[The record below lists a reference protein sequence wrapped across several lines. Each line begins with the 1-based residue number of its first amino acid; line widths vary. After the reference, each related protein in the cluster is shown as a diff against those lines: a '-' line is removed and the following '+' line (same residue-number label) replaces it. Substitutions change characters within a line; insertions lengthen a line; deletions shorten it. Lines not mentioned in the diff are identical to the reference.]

1 MKKFYLTNSF
11 VRIHLED
18 GRIQVIY
25 FNQDSGKVYY
35 RLKIDTISEVKHTGI
50 YLGTDDYGT
59 HYFIHNHYHVGRPC
73 VVTAKDFSKGHQIHE
88 YSHTSLND
96 SLTVIQKGL
105 EEVIRGETYHSV
117 SYNCQTLIN
126 LACNNKR
133 QSEDVDK
140 WVGRLVFAGL
150 IALGVAAFSGGGRR

>member
-50 YLGTDDYGT
+50 YLGVDDYGN

-73 VVTAKDFSKGHQIHE
+73 VVSLQDFSKGHTIHE
-88 YSHTSLND
+88 YVHTPTNAP
-96 SLTVIQKGL
+96 LTIIQKGL
-105 EEVIRGETYHSV
+105 EEVVRGELYHSIN
-117 SYNCQTLIN
+117 YNCQTLIN
-126 LACNNKR
+126 IACINKR
-133 QSEDVDK
+133 KSEDVDK
-140 WVGRLVFAGL
+140 WISRVFVGGL
-150 IALGVAAFSGGGRR
+150 IVLGIAAFSGRR